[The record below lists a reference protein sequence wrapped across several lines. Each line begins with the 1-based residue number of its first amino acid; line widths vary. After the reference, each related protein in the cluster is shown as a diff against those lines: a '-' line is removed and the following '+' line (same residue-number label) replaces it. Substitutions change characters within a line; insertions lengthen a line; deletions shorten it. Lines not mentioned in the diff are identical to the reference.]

1 MLRWRVSTSPETNIT
16 VGQRSISGRKR
27 HVTDR
32 LVSRL
37 TKWQVEKDT
46 LNGRLDP
53 VRVAVV
59 VAVLLPASLAQVI
72 RNLSDK

>member
-1 MLRWRVSTSPETNIT
+1 MSETNIT
-16 VGQRSISGRKR
+16 VSQRSISGRKQ

-46 LNGRLDP
+46 LNGRLDS

-59 VAVLLPASLAQVI
+59 VAVLLPALLVQVI
-72 RNLSDK
+72 RSLSDK